1 MASKD
6 LAKRLLTE
14 VEGESSE
21 VYQDSKNIPTVGK
34 GISLRSAASQDVLK
48 SLGYNPEKVKRG
60 QKSVKAKDLAKAED
74 MILSQKEKLLDNMQ
88 SSSFPDAKLNDAQ
101 RAALLSLAYNS
112 PKLIGSNL
120 RESLNKGDE
129 IEAMKEIALRSNKD
143 KMPGVTYR
151 RLREAEMF
159 GGPLGFQQM
168 IDSMSEEEKNL
179 INNSLRDAQDPQRK
193 QMFLDKYPQFSPAYE
208 EPIQKRFNNLFKVG
222 K

>member
-1 MASKD
+1 MARE
-6 LAKRLLTE
+6 LAKRLLAE
-14 VEGESSE
+14 VEGESPE

-34 GISLRSAASQDVLK
+34 GISLRSVASQDVLK
-48 SLGYNPEKVKRG
+48 SLGYNPEKVKKG

-88 SSSFPDAKLNDAQ
+88 SSSFPNAQLNDAQ

-143 KMPGVTYR
+143 KMPGVSYR
-151 RLREAEMF
+151 RLKEAEMF

-179 INNSLRDAQDPQRK
+179 INNSLRDTEDPQRR
-193 QMFLDKYPQFSPAYE
+193 QMMLDKYPQFSPAYE